1 MKTIKIKSP
10 AKINIGLKV
19 VGKRADGYHD
29 IETIFQMIDLC
40 DDIVLTESAGAITL
54 HSDNKDIPT
63 DEKNLAYRAAKL
75 LRDRTGVDKGVRIEI
90 GKHIPISAGLGGGSS
105 NAAAALLGLN
115 YIWDLGLSKDE
126 LLPTAKSI
134 GADVPLFLS
143 CPRAMGTG
151 RGDELQTLPVKSK
164 FYVILLNPRLHIS
177 TEWVYRNLKL
187 ELTKNKNDIRII
199 KFMFERDEIE
209 KAASLMFNDLE
220 SVVTEKYSVIAD
232 MKEALLSAGAAGSSM
247 SGSGST
253 VFGIFKDYPSAEK
266 AVESLK
272 LVPAVSKQ
280 GNEKWTLFLAENI
293 TGLHEVYPREVIV

>member
-29 IETIFQMIDLC
+29 IETIFQIIDLC

-54 HSDNKDIPT
+54 FSDSRDIPI
-63 DEKNLAYRAAKL
+63 DERNLAYRAAKL
-75 LRDRTGVDKGVRIEI
+75 LRERTGIDKGVRIEI
-90 GKHIPISAGLGGGSS
+90 YKHIPISAGLGGGSS
-105 NAAAALLGLN
+105 NAAVTLLGLN
-115 YIWDLGLSKDE
+115 YIWDLGLSRDE
-126 LLPTAKSI
+126 LLPIAKTI

-143 CPRAMGTG
+143 YPRAMGTG
-151 RGDELQTLPVKSK
+151 KGDELQTMPVKSK
-164 FYVILLNPRLHIS
+164 FYVILLNPQLHIS

-199 KFMFERDEIE
+199 KFMLERDEIE

-220 SVVTEKYSVIAD
+220 SAVTEKYSVISD
-232 MKEALLSAGAAGSSM
+232 MKEALRLAGAAGSLM

-253 VFGIFKDYPSAEK
+253 VFGIFKDYPSAIR
-266 AVESLK
+266 AADGLK
-272 LVPAVSKQ
+272 D
-280 GNEKWTLFLAENI
+280 EKWSIFLAENI
-293 TGLHEVYPREVIV
+293 TSLHEVYPREVIV